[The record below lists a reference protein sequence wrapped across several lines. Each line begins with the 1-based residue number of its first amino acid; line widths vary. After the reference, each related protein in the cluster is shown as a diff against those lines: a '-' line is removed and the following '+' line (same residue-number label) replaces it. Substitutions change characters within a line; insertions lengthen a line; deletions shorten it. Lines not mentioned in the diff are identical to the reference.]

1 MLFLVNYWDGVVSA
15 IISFIGFY
23 LLSLFPNYY
32 SLSVVLVVWT
42 IITSLLIYRRY
53 RKEEKITDLKR
64 YLLAILF
71 SILGFVGVFLL
82 VEWNILRWFIAILAS
97 VCIGAIF
104 IATEKLNLSRI
115 AEYKPWRRMFMM
127 LLVFDSYL
135 ILTTLFGVDVFFS
148 EMVSFW
154 ILALVGSIIFS
165 VSSLLIWQLYYEK
178 NIKELLIWMILVA
191 LIIFELMWS
200 AQFLPFGY
208 LVLGLIIT
216 WLWYILQLFIRFRL
230 SDRGIIW
237 VKQKFF
243 LTGNILLFLLF
254 LYFIRWI

>member
-1 MLFLVNYWDGVVSA
+1 MLFLVNYWDGVVSG
-15 IISFIGFY
+15 IISFAGFY
-23 LLSLFPNYY
+23 LLALFPNYY
-32 SLSVVLVVWT
+32 SLSAILAVWT
-42 IITSLLIYRRY
+42 ITTFLLIYRRF
-53 RKEEKITDLKR
+53 RQEEKITDLKR
-64 YLLAILF
+64 YLLAVLF
-71 SILGFVGVFLL
+71 SILGFTGVFLL
-82 VEWNILRWFIAILAS
+82 LEWNILRWFIAVLAS

-104 IATEKLNLSRI
+104 VATDKLNLSRI

-148 EMVSFW
+148 EMISFW
-154 ILALVGSIIFS
+154 VLALSGSLIFS

-178 NIKELLIWMILVA
+178 GIKELLIWMILVA

-230 SDRGIIW
+230 SERGIIW
-237 VKQKFF
+237 EKQKFF
-243 LTGNILLFLLF
+243 LAGNFFLFLLF
-254 LYFIRWI
+254 FYFIRWI